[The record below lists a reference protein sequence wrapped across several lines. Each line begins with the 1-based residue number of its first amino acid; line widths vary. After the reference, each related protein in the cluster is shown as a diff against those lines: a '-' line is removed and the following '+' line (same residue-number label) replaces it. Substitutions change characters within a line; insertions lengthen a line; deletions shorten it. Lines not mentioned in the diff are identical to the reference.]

1 MDWIRVDEEPR
12 PIRCHRMSGI
22 AWNRDPYSFN
32 QGADTCLSHCTK
44 FVGMTRWII
53 VLLVFACELRCFVN
67 STMGRP
73 RNPECPPPPPPG
85 PPPVPC
91 SGRGPLVDPS
101 TGEDRLCTSAELRS
115 AILKVSYI
123 YVCFF
128 HSSAFIVVLANEHGH
143 LVPAAFHWAEVSGK
157 ESSSKIAKMSLPIP
171 SPFQVSF
178 YKPQYVFLK
187 TTLTPINLMTA
198 EFLLTTVNLVLCQQ
212 FHAPTALA
220 YSTAPIGLQP
230 DGT

>member
-12 PIRCHRMSGI
+12 PVRCHRMSGI

-115 AILKVSYI
+115 AILK
-123 YVCFF
+123 
-128 HSSAFIVVLANEHGH
+128 
-143 LVPAAFHWAEVSGK
+143 
-157 ESSSKIAKMSLPIP
+157 MSLSKREDMPD
-171 SPFQVSF
+171 SPACHAFFFKLASKSACRIIIEKEKSRGEDIADTASRIYDAARAIDSKAIVTVLCAPAS
-178 YKPQYVFLK
+178 
-187 TTLTPINLMTA
+187 TLTFKVQSTRYCAAGSPEMMC
-198 EFLLTTVNLVLCQQ
+198 FLSLT
-212 FHAPTALA
+212 
-220 YSTAPIGLQP
+220 
-230 DGT
+230 